1 MSVQYAP
8 KGLIGL
14 LTPQANT
21 TAEIEFAALM
31 PRGIEPRG
39 GGAHAPRATNTGEP
53 ADRIF

>member
-8 KGLIGL
+8 NGLIGL

-31 PRGIEPRG
+31 PRGVAALVARMTSACPRWKAG
-39 GGAHAPRATNTGEP
+39 
-53 ADRIF
+53 